1 MYCIHVLS
9 SERMNTFCHIISIY
23 STASP
28 ASSRVSAPVLLHVC
42 CFYISTGNIV
52 ASIIVFMIMV
62 DVVLQERHLPR
73 LVAHGYEHLLLQLCL
88 LLRVQWS
95 EGDRLWSPQPADR
108 CQGPN
113 VGSHCRSVVA
123 AVNGLF

>member
-1 MYCIHVLS
+1 M
-9 SERMNTFCHIISIY
+9 
-23 STASP
+23 
-28 ASSRVSAPVLLHVC
+28 
-42 CFYISTGNIV
+42 STGNIV
-52 ASIIVFMIMV
+52 ASIKVFMIMV

-123 AVNGLF
+123 AVKVVLAYWKVKTPCHAHGECIN